1 MTWTEGVLRIS
12 DTFAIHGGYLG
23 IIVSIIFAI
32 AIILFLL
39 FVGAVGYMIGDT
51 INEVYKDYK
60 KDKDLAAKALGIS
73 RATLYRKLDK
83 YNIIS
88 K

>member
-32 AIILFLL
+32 TIILFLL

-60 KDKDLAAKALGIS
+60 GYKD
-73 RATLYRKLDK
+73 
-83 YNIIS
+83 
-88 K
+88 

>member
-23 IIVSIIFAI
+23 IIGFSIYAI
-32 AIILFLL
+32 AIIWFLL
-39 FVGAVGYMIGDT
+39 FVGAVGAMMGDT
-51 INEVYKDYK
+51 IKEINEK
-60 KDKDLAAKALGIS
+60 
-73 RATLYRKLDK
+73 
-83 YNIIS
+83 S

>member
-60 KDKDLAAKALGIS
+60 RL
-73 RATLYRKLDK
+73 
-83 YNIIS
+83 
-88 K
+88 